1 MQHRALQG
9 QKLGCMFLSDGKAL
23 RQYVR
28 APVSHCRT
36 AFQHSVTFTSW
47 NAGGGGIA
55 FHVYSKEF
63 TWDPTENQ
71 KPRIQRARIP
81 VWYRLKDSGFK
92 IQVDAWMDVSKKKKK
107 EGRKKLKEQ
116 LSVTG
121 PSDSW
126 KEISKC
132 WIFLC
137 NCAFDTLDSRNQS
150 QLF

>member
-9 QKLGCMFLSDGKAL
+9 QKLGCMFPSDSKAL

-28 APVSHCRT
+28 VPVSHRWT

-47 NAGGGGIA
+47 NAWGGRIA

-63 TWDPTENQ
+63 TWAPTENQ

-81 VWYRLKDSGFK
+81 VWNRLKDSGFK
-92 IQVDAWMDVSKKKKK
+92 IQVDAWMDASKKK
-107 EGRKKLKEQ
+107 GRKKLKEQ
-116 LSVTG
+116 LGATG
-121 PSDSW
+121 PGDSW
-126 KEISKC
+126 REISKC
-132 WIFLC
+132 WMFFC

-150 QLF
+150 RLF